1 MYTRSSI
8 TTPFSSSRGPPEG
21 RFAPVRHA
29 PNRIRGVAPYPAN
42 TPLTAAAGCLAQG
55 CIRTPAM
62 DARTRERYPE
72 WVAVRTER
80 RKPRRVGAG
89 TKVDADGLREYAIL
103 PCVHGCGAEL
113 AMLSDGKQKI
123 QVIEDHLAECA
134 RLDAADRPA
143 KKARGGVSVKTL
155 ADPAKAALVPML
167 HAKCQQDLAAVRAEL
182 TAQIDELRGTQLAML
197 SAFAT
202 AWPLLKQHE
211 PLTLPSLVPTLQL
224 VLPRA
229 VAANA
234 TEADAR
240 VGALLQENARLKR
253 EARIVAEE
261 RDSAVDSLERITQK
275 YNDLKRMRNIK
286 RVTFVGGA

>member
-1 MYTRSSI
+1 
-8 TTPFSSSRGPPEG
+8 
-21 RFAPVRHA
+21 
-29 PNRIRGVAPYPAN
+29 
-42 TPLTAAAGCLAQG
+42 
-55 CIRTPAM
+55 M

-155 ADPAKAALVPML
+155 ADPAKAARSCRCCTP
-167 HAKCQQDLAAVRAEL
+167 
-182 TAQIDELRGTQLAML
+182 
-197 SAFAT
+197 SASRTSRPCA
-202 AWPLLKQHE
+202 
-211 PLTLPSLVPTLQL
+211 PS
-224 VLPRA
+224 
-229 VAANA
+229 
-234 TEADAR
+234 
-240 VGALLQENARLKR
+240 
-253 EARIVAEE
+253 
-261 RDSAVDSLERITQK
+261 
-275 YNDLKRMRNIK
+275 
-286 RVTFVGGA
+286 

>member
-1 MYTRSSI
+1 MT
-8 TTPFSSSRGPPEG
+8 
-21 RFAPVRHA
+21 A
-29 PNRIRGVAPYPAN
+29 RILSLDDVPHN
-42 TPLTAAAGCLAQG
+42 
-55 CIRTPAM
+55 I
-62 DARTRERYPE
+62 
-72 WVAVRTER
+72 
-80 RKPRRVGAG
+80 K
-89 TKVDADGLREYAIL
+89 KS
-103 PCVHGCGAEL
+103 
-113 AMLSDGKQKI
+113 LSDALRATDEAKLLPSAGLDTKSGKWEN
-123 QVIEDHLAECA
+123 VVF

-197 SAFAT
+197 SAFAH

-253 EARIVAEE
+253 ETRIAEAE
-261 RDSAVDSLERITQK
+261 RDSAVESLERLTQK

>member
-1 MYTRSSI
+1 
-8 TTPFSSSRGPPEG
+8 
-21 RFAPVRHA
+21 
-29 PNRIRGVAPYPAN
+29 
-42 TPLTAAAGCLAQG
+42 
-55 CIRTPAM
+55 M

-89 TKVDADGLREYAIL
+89 TRVDADGMREYAIM

-167 HAKCQQDLAAVRAEL
+167 HTKCQQDHAA
-182 TAQIDELRGTQLAML
+182 
-197 SAFAT
+197 SAAG
-202 AWPLLKQHE
+202 
-211 PLTLPSLVPTLQL
+211 
-224 VLPRA
+224 R
-229 VAANA
+229 
-234 TEADAR
+234 
-240 VGALLQENARLKR
+240 
-253 EARIVAEE
+253 
-261 RDSAVDSLERITQK
+261 
-275 YNDLKRMRNIK
+275 
-286 RVTFVGGA
+286 

>member
-1 MYTRSSI
+1 
-8 TTPFSSSRGPPEG
+8 
-21 RFAPVRHA
+21 
-29 PNRIRGVAPYPAN
+29 
-42 TPLTAAAGCLAQG
+42 
-55 CIRTPAM
+55 M

-89 TKVDADGLREYAIL
+89 TKVDADGLREYAIM

-167 HAKCQQDLAAVRAEL
+167 HTKCQQDLAAVRAEL
-182 TAQIDELRGTQLAML
+182 TAQIDELRSTQLAML
-197 SAFAT
+197 SAFAN
-202 AWPLLKQHE
+202 AWPQLKQHE

-234 TEADAR
+234 TEAD
-240 VGALLQENARLKR
+240 
-253 EARIVAEE
+253 IVEE
-261 RDSAVDSLERITQK
+261 TMLV
-275 YNDLKRMRNIK
+275 
-286 RVTFVGGA
+286 FV

>member
-1 MYTRSSI
+1 
-8 TTPFSSSRGPPEG
+8 
-21 RFAPVRHA
+21 
-29 PNRIRGVAPYPAN
+29 
-42 TPLTAAAGCLAQG
+42 
-55 CIRTPAM
+55 M

-89 TKVDADGLREYAIL
+89 TKVDPDGMREYAIL
-103 PCVHGCGAEL
+103 QCVHGCGAEL

-167 HAKCQQDLAAVRAEL
+167 HTKCQQDLAAVRAEL

-197 SAFAT
+197 SAFAN
-202 AWPLLKQHE
+202 AWPQLKQHE

-229 VAANA
+229 
-234 TEADAR
+234 ADATGADAH
-240 VGALLQENARLKR
+240 VGALLQENARLRR
-253 EARIVAEE
+253 EARIAAAE
-261 RDSAVDSLERITQK
+261 RDSAVESLERITQK

>member
-1 MYTRSSI
+1 M
-8 TTPFSSSRGPPEG
+8 
-21 RFAPVRHA
+21 
-29 PNRIRGVAPYPAN
+29 
-42 TPLTAAAGCLAQG
+42 
-55 CIRTPAM
+55 
-62 DARTRERYPE
+62 
-72 WVAVRTER
+72 RTER

-211 PLTLPSLVPTLQL
+211 PLKPDCRSPQPS
-224 VLPRA
+224 R
-229 VAANA
+229 
-234 TEADAR
+234 
-240 VGALLQENARLKR
+240 
-253 EARIVAEE
+253 
-261 RDSAVDSLERITQK
+261 SRITSEQHAYPFLDPK
-275 YNDLKRMRNIK
+275 LVVESIYEGP
-286 RVTFVGGA
+286 GGSKAHLEVVNGAIT

>member
-1 MYTRSSI
+1 
-8 TTPFSSSRGPPEG
+8 
-21 RFAPVRHA
+21 
-29 PNRIRGVAPYPAN
+29 
-42 TPLTAAAGCLAQG
+42 
-55 CIRTPAM
+55 M
-62 DARTRERYPE
+62 DARAAAALRRPPAAARERYPE

-197 SAFAT
+197 SAFAN

-261 RDSAVDSLERITQK
+261 RDSAVDSLERVTQK

-286 RVTFVGGA
+286 RVTFVGEA